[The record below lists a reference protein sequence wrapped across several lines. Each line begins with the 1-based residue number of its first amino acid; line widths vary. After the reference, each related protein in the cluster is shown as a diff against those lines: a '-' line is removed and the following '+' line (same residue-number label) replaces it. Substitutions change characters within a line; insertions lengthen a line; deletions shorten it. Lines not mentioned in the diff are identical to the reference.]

1 MVTKGLVQLTGED
14 TELQRGNKGTQQIA
28 GGGWARGQ
36 PGPRA
41 TLKTP
46 PERAAEACSS
56 SRMVSALRRQH
67 PALAS
72 THTSACAAAAS
83 RKARSYVLPNIS
95 ELPRNTRPPAL
106 KLKPPRPVHHFRLLS
121 SFRHQADV
129 APTSTPP
136 SRAVRVPRGPK
147 RLSCARPASRSACAR
162 KDGGLL

>member
-28 GGGWARGQ
+28 GGGWTRGR

-83 RKARSYVLPNIS
+83 RKARSYVLPSIS
-95 ELPRNTRPPAL
+95 ELPRNTRPPTL
-106 KLKPPRPVHHFRLLS
+106 KLKPPGQCTTS
-121 SFRHQADV
+121 ASFPAS
-129 APTSTPP
+129 ATKPTSTPP